1 MNQNK
6 LKTVIREFLSSDKGS
21 PVIENKYEEIF
32 LEKRQE
38 YINAMLKNKK
48 SLVKRYGKD
57 AEKVLTGRAV
67 KDAKKY
73 IENMKQQNIKELVR
87 KALMQEESSFTSNP
101 FVNKA
106 AKYLNMSADDVKNNM
121 VLLKKEEIP
130 STIPYSVGVYKIKS
144 PKGLI
149 YFHHAPMSDGIHM
162 YDENGK
168 RTLEETEIIDSKQYI
183 AEREENPEDKITMDV
198 PLFIR
203 MLEYAREDASTDVD
217 LHDVAKKAIGL
228 SSEDKVLTMDDYE
241 TIVGEM
247 ESLNEDDWKQADDES
262 DMANSQ
268 LKSIQ
273 SNASKLM
280 NMIDNNEQLDAWV
293 QSKLTKAQDYLQSVS
308 DYLTGE
314 EGEVEELYEKK
325 AKKDYDGDNEIESP
339 EEEYKGVKDKAIKNA
354 KGLAKTIAKKLKE
367 SSYKAP
373 SNSKEAQY
381 LKKGDVIG
389 SGETVV
395 SVSSGAYTPS
405 GKVDVTLEKGGKT
418 RTAVWGKSTKIGVKK
433 PEDIK

>member
-1 MNQNK
+1 MNKTQ
-6 LKTVIREFLSSDKGS
+6 LKTVIREFLSEDKGS
-21 PVIENKYEEIF
+21 PVIDDKYKNTF
-32 LEKRQE
+32 LNKRQE
-38 YINAMLKNKK
+38 YINALLKNKK
-48 SLVKRYGKD
+48 NLVKRYGKD
-57 AEKVLTGRAV
+57 AEKVLVGRAI

-73 IENMKQQNIKELVR
+73 IEDMKQQDIKELVR
-87 KALMQEESSFTSNP
+87 KQLTAESESIN
-101 FVNKA
+101 
-106 AKYLNMSADDVKNNM
+106 
-121 VLLKKEEIP
+121 
-130 STIPYSVGVYKIKS
+130 
-144 PKGLI
+144 
-149 YFHHAPMSDGIHM
+149 
-162 YDENGK
+162 
-168 RTLEETEIIDSKQYI
+168 SKQYI
-183 AEREENPEDKITMDV
+183 SERDI
-198 PLFIR
+198 
-203 MLEYAREDASTDVD
+203 
-217 LHDVAKKAIGL
+217 
-228 SSEDKVLTMDDYE
+228 
-241 TIVGEM
+241 
-247 ESLNEDDWKQADDES
+247 NEDDWKQSDDES
-262 DMANSQ
+262 DMAHSQ

-273 SNASKLM
+273 SNTSKLM

-293 QSKLTKAQDYLQSVS
+293 QSKLTKAQDYLQSIS

-314 EGEVEELYEKK
+314 EGEIEELYEKK
-325 AKKDYDGDNEIESP
+325 AKKDYDGDNKIESP

-395 SVSSGAYTPS
+395 SVSSGAYTQS

>member
-1 MNQNK
+1 MK
-6 LKTVIREFLSSDKGS
+6 ESSDSEIKS
-21 PVIENKYEEIF
+21 SLQDMIQSSKYDINDFEISSNNPNKIELRYQYYSRLPEDLRSSLEEKF
-32 LEKRQE
+32 DVVENELEDEDTLPQYT
-38 YINAMLKNKK
+38 YIISSKIEETID
-48 SLVKRYGKD
+48 S
-57 AEKVLTGRAV
+57 
-67 KDAKKY
+67 KKY
-73 IENMKQQNIKELVR
+73 I
-87 KALMQEESSFTSNP
+87 S
-101 FVNKA
+101 
-106 AKYLNMSADDVKNNM
+106 
-121 VLLKKEEIP
+121 
-130 STIPYSVGVYKIKS
+130 
-144 PKGLI
+144 
-149 YFHHAPMSDGIHM
+149 
-162 YDENGK
+162 
-168 RTLEETEIIDSKQYI
+168 
-183 AEREENPEDKITMDV
+183 EREKNPEDKITMDV

-217 LHDVAKKAIGL
+217 LHGVAEKAIGL
-228 SSEDKVLTMDDYE
+228 SGEDKVLTMTDYE
-241 TIVGEM
+241 FIVGGK
-247 ESLNEDDWKQADDES
+247 ESLNEDDWKQSDDES
-262 DMANSQ
+262 DMADSQ

-325 AKKDYDGDNEIESP
+325 AKKDYDGDGKIESSR
-339 EEEYKGVKDKAIKNA
+339 EEYKGVKDKAIKNT
-354 KGLAKTIAKKLKE
+354 KGLAEIIAKKLKE

-405 GKVDVTLEKGGKT
+405 GKVNVTLEKGGKT

>member
-1 MNQNK
+1 MK
-6 LKTVIREFLSSDKGS
+6 ESSDSEIKS
-21 PVIENKYEEIF
+21 SLQDMIQSSKYDINDFEISSNNPNKIELRYQYYSRLPEDLRSSLEEKF
-32 LEKRQE
+32 DVVENELEDEDTLPQYT
-38 YINAMLKNKK
+38 YIISSKIEETID
-48 SLVKRYGKD
+48 S
-57 AEKVLTGRAV
+57 
-67 KDAKKY
+67 KKY
-73 IENMKQQNIKELVR
+73 I
-87 KALMQEESSFTSNP
+87 S
-101 FVNKA
+101 
-106 AKYLNMSADDVKNNM
+106 
-121 VLLKKEEIP
+121 
-130 STIPYSVGVYKIKS
+130 
-144 PKGLI
+144 
-149 YFHHAPMSDGIHM
+149 
-162 YDENGK
+162 
-168 RTLEETEIIDSKQYI
+168 
-183 AEREENPEDKITMDV
+183 EREKNPEDKITMDV

-203 MLEYAREDASTDVD
+203 MLEYAREDVSTDVD
-217 LHDVAKKAIGL
+217 LHGVAEKAIGL
-228 SSEDKVLTMDDYE
+228 SGEDKVLTMTDYE
-241 TIVGEM
+241 FIVGGK
-247 ESLNEDDWKQADDES
+247 ESLNEDDWKQSDDES
-262 DMANSQ
+262 DMADSQ

-325 AKKDYDGDNEIESP
+325 AKKDYDGDGKIESSR
-339 EEEYKGVKDKAIKNA
+339 EEYKGVKDKAIKNT
-354 KGLAKTIAKKLKE
+354 KGLAEIIAKKLKE

-405 GKVDVTLEKGGKT
+405 GKVNVTLEKGGKT

>member
-1 MNQNK
+1 MNKTQ
-6 LKTVIREFLSSDKGS
+6 LKTVIREFLSEDKGS
-21 PVIENKYEEIF
+21 PVIDDKYKNTF
-32 LEKRQE
+32 LNKRQE
-38 YINAMLKNKK
+38 YINALLKNKK
-48 SLVKRYGKD
+48 NLVKRYGKD
-57 AEKVLTGRAV
+57 AEKVLVGRAI

-73 IENMKQQNIKELVR
+73 IEDMKQQDIKELVR
-87 KALMQEESSFTSNP
+87 KQLTAESESIN
-101 FVNKA
+101 
-106 AKYLNMSADDVKNNM
+106 
-121 VLLKKEEIP
+121 
-130 STIPYSVGVYKIKS
+130 
-144 PKGLI
+144 
-149 YFHHAPMSDGIHM
+149 
-162 YDENGK
+162 
-168 RTLEETEIIDSKQYI
+168 SKQYI
-183 AEREENPEDKITMDV
+183 SEREENPEDKITMDV

-228 SSEDKVLTMDDYE
+228 SSEDKTLTMDDYE
-241 TIVGEM
+241 TIIGEM

-262 DMANSQ
+262 DMADSQ

-325 AKKDYDGDNEIESP
+325 AKKDYDGDNKIESP

-395 SVSSGAYTPS
+395 SVSSGAYTPG

>member
-6 LKTVIREFLSSDKGS
+6 LKTVIREFLSEDKGS
-21 PVIENKYEEIF
+21 PVIGNKYEKIF

-38 YINAMLKNKK
+38 YINALLKNKK

-87 KALMQEESSFTSNP
+87 KALMQEESSFTNDS
-101 FVNKA
+101 FINKA
-106 AKYLNMSADDVKNNM
+106 AKFLGMSADEVKNSM

-130 STIPYSVGVYKIKS
+130 STIPYSIGVYKIES

-149 YFHHAPMSDGIHM
+149 YFHHAPMSDSIHM

-168 RTLEETEIIDSKQYI
+168 RTLEEETIDSKKYI
-183 AEREENPEDKITMDV
+183 SEREENPEDKITMDV

-217 LHDVAKKAIGL
+217 LHDVAEKAIGL
-228 SSEDKVLTMDDYE
+228 SSEDKILTMADYE
-241 TIVGEM
+241 FIVGGT
-247 ESLNEDDWKQADDES
+247 ESLNEDDWKQGDDES
-262 DMANSQ
+262 DMAGSQ

-293 QSKLTKAQDYLQSVS
+293 QAKLTKAQDYLQSVN

-314 EGEVEELYEKK
+314 EGEEIYEKK
-325 AKKDYDGDNEIESP
+325 LTPAEKKKKEEIVKSMKKDF
-339 EEEYKGVKDKAIKNA
+339 KGSKPAMYAIATDKA
-354 KGLAKTIAKKLKE
+354 KGLAEIIAKKLKE
-367 SSYKAP
+367 NSSSDKEEAWKKFQKDRHVTSHTINDAKKAFEKEWEAKK
-373 SNSKEAQY
+373 SK
-381 LKKGDVIG
+381 
-389 SGETVV
+389 
-395 SVSSGAYTPS
+395 
-405 GKVDVTLEKGGKT
+405 
-418 RTAVWGKSTKIGVKK
+418 
-433 PEDIK
+433 